1 MNLCIKIEKDS
12 QTQKNKCMITK
23 RDSWD
28 RGKRDKLGVWD

>member
-1 MNLCIKIEKDS
+1 MNLFIRIERDL
-12 QTQKNKCMITK
+12 QTQKNKCTFTK